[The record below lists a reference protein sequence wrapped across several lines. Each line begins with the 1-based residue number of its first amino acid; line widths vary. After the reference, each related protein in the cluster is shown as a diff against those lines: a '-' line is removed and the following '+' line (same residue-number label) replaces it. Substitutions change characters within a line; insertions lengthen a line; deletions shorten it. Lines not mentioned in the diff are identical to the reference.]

1 MEIKV
6 LGTGCKKCKQT
17 QETID
22 NVIKKNNLDAKT
34 VKVEDIQE
42 IMKYG
47 VMVTPAIVIEEKVV
61 SFGKIP
67 DEKEILSWFS

>member
-1 MEIKV
+1 
-6 LGTGCKKCKQT
+6 
-17 QETID
+17 
-22 NVIKKNNLDAKT
+22 
-34 VKVEDIQE
+34 
-42 IMKYG
+42 MKYG

>member
-17 QETID
+17 QKTID

-34 VKVEDIQE
+34 VKVDDIQE